1 MAQRDPRDVRNSPE
15 PPPAPNPRRFT
26 RDPSRPHVPCEEGR
40 LNLGASPNTGLLPV
54 RNMRIERR
62 EIHQNPWSRHYQY
75 LSGLGTTST
84 INTITFNPTDVSLLA
99 SVPPL
104 TEEQAEGI
112 YQTFTWSLTPFAAQQ
127 NNGHGPME
135 VPESS
140 DLVLRN
146 FEMHFT
152 SDERDLSGVPSR
164 SDVMN
169 EYLPQG
175 REPIWANMESYN
187 FAKALNELVSQNT
200 ISYNPNLRIEQQSD
214 DIREAFIDL
223 LASFKTSGFRGS
235 SDPGTSDVAVLAFLS
250 NIFAPI
256 DDSPNWPYDWRAR
269 FETDCQPVRG
279 GVQEVNEE
287 GERVRRG
294 DVVNVCNTELDR
306 RGLTNQFLCSIF
318 GPEGDR
324 QCALE
329 GRSDATWYP
338 TPTGDMPVYFDLS
351 SVDQER
357 YTGSD
362 FFWLTPNAQEGL
374 PNARRPGGGTP
385 PGFVKG
391 LLGNLSSPIYEIIE
405 SDFVPVGLRATTTP
419 ACRLYARDQNDGS
432 TAMGF
437 ADIMTSVRIDYIA
450 GQPLTYTNNPED
462 QRQLG
467 GNPLGDSVRRFTMAG
482 GPPEPGNDYT
492 STVAPL
498 ASLLEIIYALM
509 GSHGP
514 DIPDYTQLRQILA
527 RRFGTVTPAAIY
539 QALGQ
544 ALQRV
549 GAIEGTLEQYLAR
562 RIGGNSWREYEY
574 YNFEPPSHFGLDY
587 QSYFYLL
594 DVMNDPSNLSSS
606 AELAGINPEYNY
618 YQPEYE
624 EAISSPN
631 VPEAVL
637 PNMYVYSL
645 VTDPDE
651 RLPEDRLQGDPP
663 WNDPNRREDLS
674 NNFDRLITMDEF
686 ERSSL
691 PSLRDSGESRELF
704 EDYLRRYAAVTT
716 PGGDDQE
723 TAVTLDFM
731 SELAQ
736 RYYNITTP
744 SDLMQIYDRIN
755 SRKYTFPMYIET
767 SFPTAPIGEIG
778 RIMEDTTSS
787 TSLVRS
793 YMNTPKTRERFYMSC
808 NGFVKPEGERLDL
821 ELRSERV
828 LTSYAESSANI
839 REPGSFTG
847 TAQLQRVGMFADA
860 KIITDWTTWFDDV
873 SEDIEVQELD
883 NRFGGWCPPGIID
896 AITIQA
902 IRNRIEDTAQSAM
915 LTFSDVVYNCN
926 NGACSQEVILYK
938 LTKYNAPASGDIP
951 PEIIQNY
958 YFPASSKTN
967 LIKFVDTQV
976 KYNKEYR
983 YELSAVSVVYGSK
996 FSLLMTDWRG
1006 FPAQSPSEPFG
1017 IEEDNRCYIVGGALT
1032 TPNIKIIEYPLF
1044 SESWQRVSAGGLS
1057 YPDVRVYD
1065 RPPPPPEVLVAPYF
1079 QNYRQILLAMQPG
1092 EESFIG
1098 SRAKPWIML
1107 DRERDWGLSILPS
1120 ILYQKKFENFSLV
1133 SPNLEFAS
1141 ESRSE
1146 IKKMEIYRSTT
1157 LDETTTSIP
1166 ELYANTFSGNLHKV
1180 LDVSGDPDIPPEDAA
1195 LSFEFLDDLQPNVRY
1210 YYAIRSVDV
1219 HGKVSNPTPI
1229 YQVEL
1234 VYVKGTYYPRIS
1246 VYDKALVSNK
1256 VPTKKMTRFL
1266 EIKAADIQSAVKN
1279 IYNKQDQIIN
1289 SQKGFI
1295 PDAENQVESGKFLI
1309 RLTSRDTG
1317 RKIQFGIKFERDM
1330 TTDDT

>member
-1 MAQRDPRDVRNSPE
+1 MAARDPRDIRNSPE
-15 PPPAPNPRRFT
+15 PPPPANPRQFSQ
-26 RDPSRPHVPCEEGR
+26 DPSRPHVPCEETGVGR
-40 LNLGASPNTGLLPV
+40 LHVGTPVPETGLLPI

-62 EIHQNPWSRHYQY
+62 EVNDNPWSRHYRYQR
-75 LSGLGTTST
+75 GGRQDPVGN
-84 INTITFNPTDVSLLA
+84 NTITFNPTTVSVISA
-99 SVPPL
+99 VPSL
-104 TEEQAEGI
+104 SEEQSQGI
-112 YQTFTWSLTPFAAQQ
+112 YQTFTWSLTPFDMQQ
-127 NNGHGPME
+127 NNGRGSLE

-152 SDERDLSGVPSR
+152 SDERDLPGVPR
-164 SDVMN
+164 QSDVLN

-175 REPIWANMESYN
+175 LAPLIPNVESYN
-187 FAKALNELVSQNT
+187 FAKALNELVSNNMLAYNNT
-200 ISYNPNLRIEQQSD
+200 LRIEQQSD
-214 DIREAFIDL
+214 EIRQAFIDI
-223 LASFKTSGFRGS
+223 LAPLKTSGFRGS
-235 SDPGTSDVAVLAFLS
+235 NNPGTSDLPVLAFLS

-256 DDSPNWPYDWRAR
+256 DDGPNWPYDWRPT
-269 FETDCQPVRG
+269 FNTDCQWAPG
-279 GVQEVNEE
+279 GGGENEGVVQ
-287 GERVRRG
+287 
-294 DVVNVCNTELDR
+294 VCTTELDGP
-306 RGLTNQFLCSIF
+306 GLRNQFLCSIF
-318 GPEGDR
+318 GPEDDR
-324 QCALE
+324 QCRLE

-338 TPTGDMPVYFDLS
+338 TPRGRMPVYFDLS
-351 SVDQER
+351 SVDQTR
-357 YTGSD
+357 YTGGVHN
-362 FFWLTPNAQEGL
+362 PL
-374 PNARRPGGGTP
+374 PDIRPTLRYS
-385 PGFVKG
+385 VK
-391 LLGNLSSPIYEIIE
+391 LGNLSSPLYQLVYDENSQPIA
-405 SDFVPVGLRATTTP
+405 LRASTTP
-419 ACRLYARDQNDGS
+419 ACRIYAKDEMDRLS
-432 TAMGF
+432 PLGF
-437 ADIMTSVRIDYIA
+437 ADMMTSVRLDNFT
-450 GQPLTYTNNPED
+450 GQPLADTNNEED
-462 QRQLG
+462 QRQIG
-467 GNPLGDSVRRFTMAG
+467 ANPLQFPERRLAMPG
-482 GPPEPGNDYT
+482 GPPDQGN
-492 STVAPL
+492 VAGVPPL

-514 DIPDYTQLRQILA
+514 DIPNYTTVRQILA

-544 ALQRV
+544 ALQRTGV
-549 GAIEGTLEQYLAR
+549 IDGSLEQEIAR
-562 RIGGNSWREYEY
+562 RVNGGYWKEYEY

-587 QSYFYLL
+587 QSYFYLM

-618 YQPEYE
+618 YQEEYE
-624 EAISSPN
+624 KAISSPD

-645 VTDPDE
+645 ITDPEE

-674 NNFDRLITMDEF
+674 NNFDRLITMGEF
-686 ERSSL
+686 ERTSL
-691 PSLRDSGESRELF
+691 PSLRNSGESRELF
-704 EDYLRRYAAVTT
+704 EEYLRRYAAVTT

-731 SELAQ
+731 SDLAQ
-736 RYYNITTP
+736 QYYNITTP

-755 SRKYTFPMYIET
+755 SRKNMFPMYIET

-778 RIMEDTTSS
+778 RIMEETTSS

-793 YMNTPKTRERFYMSC
+793 YMNAPKTRETLYMSC

-821 ELRSERV
+821 ELRNERV
-828 LTSYAESSANI
+828 LTSYAESAANI

-847 TAQLQRVGMFADA
+847 TAQLRRVGMFDDA
-860 KIITDWTTWFDDV
+860 KIITDWTTWFNDV

-883 NRFGGWCPPGIID
+883 DRFGGWCPPGIAN
-896 AITIQA
+896 AITIQT
-902 IRNRIEDTAQSAM
+902 IRNRIEDTARSAM
-915 LTFSDVVYNCN
+915 LTFSDVVYDCN

-938 LTKYNAPASGDIP
+938 LTKYYAPSAGDIP
-951 PEIIQNY
+951 PEIVQNY
-958 YFPASSKTN
+958 YFPISSKTN

-976 KYNKEYR
+976 KYNKDYR

-1006 FPAQSPSEPFG
+1006 FPVQSPSHPFG
-1017 IEEDNRCYIVGGALT
+1017 EEEDDRCYIVGGALT

-1044 SESWQRVSAGGLS
+1044 SEAWKRVSAGALS
-1057 YPDVRVYD
+1057 YPDVKVYD
-1065 RPPPPPEVLVAPYF
+1065 RPPPPPQILVAPYF
-1079 QNYRQILLAMQPG
+1079 GNYRQVLLAMQPG
-1092 EESFIG
+1092 EEEFTG
-1098 SRAKPWIML
+1098 PRAIPWIML
-1107 DRERDWGLSILPS
+1107 DRQQDWGSSILPS

-1133 SPNLEFAS
+1133 SPNLEFTS

-1146 IKKMEIYRSTT
+1146 VKKMEIYRSTT
-1157 LDETTTSIP
+1157 IDETITSVP
-1166 ELYANTFSGNLHKV
+1166 ELYVNTFSGNLHKV
-1180 LDVSGDPDIPPEDAA
+1180 LDISGNPDIPPEDTA

-1210 YYAIRSVDV
+1210 YYAVRSVDV

-1246 VYDKALVSNK
+1246 VYDKALISNK
-1256 VPTKKMTRFL
+1256 SPTKKMTRFL
-1266 EIKAADIQSAVKN
+1266 EIKSADIQSAVKN
-1279 IYNKQDQIIN
+1279 TYNNQDKIIN
-1289 SQKGFI
+1289 SEKGFI
-1295 PDAENQVESGKFLI
+1295 SEADNQVESGKFLI